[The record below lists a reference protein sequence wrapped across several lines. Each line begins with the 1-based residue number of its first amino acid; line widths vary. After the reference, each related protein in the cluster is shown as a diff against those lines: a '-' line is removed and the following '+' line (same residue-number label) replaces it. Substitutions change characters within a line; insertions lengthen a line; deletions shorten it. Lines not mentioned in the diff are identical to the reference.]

1 MKGELNIV
9 AFKQYATN
17 VDRSRHYRDRSALPA
32 SGPDAYPVKFIA
44 YYLPQYHRIAENDA
58 WWGEGFTE
66 WTNVAKALPRYRGH
80 YQPRMPGALGFY
92 DLSNA
97 DVIRAQAKLAAQGGI
112 YGFCIHDYWFDGKR
126 VLETP
131 LQTILANTDIDI
143 RFCINWANENWT
155 RTWDGLEKDVL
166 LQQRYSDEGDIA
178 YAHHLVKIVKDHRY
192 IRIGGQ
198 PIIMVYRPSLLP
210 DAVATFERWRQV
222 FRSAGE
228 AEPFLIMPQAF
239 GNEDPRMFNMDAAAG
254 FPPHRCGALVP
265 NRASSLPLLDP
276 AFRGEARA
284 YDKLIEAERLLRPTD
299 YTLFPGVCPNWD
311 NEARKP
317 GRGAGFY
324 GSTPNLYGEWL
335 HDAATYRLERDDH
348 DRAIVF
354 INAWNEWGEGAY
366 LEPDRHYGYAY
377 LAETRITLDRLA
389 SDNTQ
394 RSVVATDPA
403 DRLVVPKQLRRF
415 VNVGRRM
422 AMRAWRRMTKQS

>member
-1 MKGELNIV
+1 MAYN
-9 AFKQYATN
+9 QYAAN
-17 VDRSRHYRDRSALPA
+17 VGISRYYKERGALPA
-32 SGPDAYPVKFIA
+32 ASPDAYPVKFIA
-44 YYLPQYHRIAENDA
+44 YYLPQYHKIAENDV

-92 DLSNA
+92 DLSNP
-97 DVIRAQAKLAAQGGI
+97 DTIRAQAKLAAQGGV
-112 YGFCIHDYWFDGKR
+112 YGFCIHDYWFDGKQ

-131 LQTILANTDIDI
+131 LEIILANKDIDI

-178 YAHHLVKIVKDHRY
+178 YARHLIKLVRDHRY
-192 IRIGGQ
+192 IRIEGR
-198 PIIMVYRPSLLP
+198 PLIMVYRPSLLP
-210 DAVATFERWRQV
+210 DAAATFKRWKEV
-222 FRSAGE
+222 FRSEGE
-228 AEPFLIMPQAF
+228 AEPFLVMPQAF
-239 GNEDPRMFNMDAAAG
+239 GNDDPRQFGMDAAAG

-265 NRASSLPLLDP
+265 NRASSLPLLDST
-276 AFRGEARA
+276 FRGEARA
-284 YDKLIEAERLLRPTD
+284 YDKLVEAERSLRPND

-324 GSTPNLYGEWL
+324 GSTPQLYGDWL
-335 HDAATYRLERDDH
+335 HDAATYRIGYDDQ

-377 LAETRITLDRLA
+377 LAETRHVLDGLA
-389 SDNTQ
+389 SGIAK
-394 RSVVATDPA
+394 RSAGLTDHANKSVKPSQIR
-403 DRLVVPKQLRRF
+403 RL
-415 VNVGRRM
+415 VNVGRRIT
-422 AMRAWRRMTKQS
+422 RSSWYRIVKQR